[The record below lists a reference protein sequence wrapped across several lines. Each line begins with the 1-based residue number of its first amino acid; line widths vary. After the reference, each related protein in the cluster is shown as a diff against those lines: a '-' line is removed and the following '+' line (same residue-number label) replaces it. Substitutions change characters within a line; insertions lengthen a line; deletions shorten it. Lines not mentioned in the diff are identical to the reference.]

1 MKTYFSI
8 YKCLFVLMILVFT
21 ACKTISVQDNQY
33 QTTNEQIVLGSI
45 GQDANYLLESSYYST
60 AIPNYTTPIK
70 VQVTA
75 VPFNRSSYKSY
86 VRAQEFQNQTFQ
98 VVFVDSLEQKPSFLN
113 MELVDQVG
121 LITLLNDKTNQDI
134 KEYLVNRTESHMVTK
149 ISIAFPETIL
159 KVVQEAEEVFIEPA
173 GKKSIA
179 LHLYKE
185 KELIKK
191 VNFFEG
197 VVFAYQTASC
207 CWKENSKYQLE
218 IVDLVESD
226 SECPSKSYLSA
237 QKAKKEIDYYKF

>member
-1 MKTYFSI
+1 
-8 YKCLFVLMILVFT
+8 MILVFT

-45 GQDANYLLESSYYST
+45 GQDSNYLLEHKYSSS
-60 AIPNYTTPIK
+60 AIPNYITPIK
-70 VQVTA
+70 VQATGVS
-75 VPFNRSSYKSY
+75 FNKSSFKKFQQ
-86 VRAQEFQNQTFQ
+86 AQAFQTMAFQ
-98 VVFVDSLEQKPSFLN
+98 ITYVDSLELKPSFLN
-113 MELVDQVG
+113 LEIVDQVG
-121 LITLLNDKTNQDI
+121 LISLLNDKTNSDI
-134 KEYLVNRTESHMVTK
+134 KAYLINQTESHIVTH
-149 ISIAFPETIL
+149 ISMAFPENIL
-159 KVVQEAEEVFIEPA
+159 KDLQEAEEVFIEPS

-185 KELIKK
+185 NELVKI

-218 IVDLVESD
+218 IVDLVEND
-226 SECPSKSYLSA
+226 SECPNKSYLSA